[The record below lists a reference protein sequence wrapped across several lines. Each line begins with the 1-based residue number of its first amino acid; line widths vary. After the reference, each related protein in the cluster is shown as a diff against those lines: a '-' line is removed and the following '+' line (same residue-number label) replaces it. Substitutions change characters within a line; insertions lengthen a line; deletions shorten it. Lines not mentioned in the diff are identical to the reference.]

1 MFDNNPDARSDDP
14 FTPHLLAFLK
24 DMAQLP
30 TLPDAQNDAICDAIS
45 SIARMT
51 SAFADAET
59 ARHRRITAVMEE
71 EFWVAEKKAVAEMAT
86 EKDSQIWI
94 EKVSDGSNVGVV
106 IEDGCVKE

>member
-30 TLPDAQNDAICDAIS
+30 KLPDAQNDAICDAIS
-45 SIARMT
+45 SIAKMT

-59 ARHRRITAVMEE
+59 ARQRQITAELEAELREMNQAIVEE
-71 EFWVAEKKAVAEMAT
+71 
-86 EKDSQIWI
+86 QINARRPRKSMSMRS
-94 EKVSDGSNVGVV
+94 ET
-106 IEDGCVKE
+106 